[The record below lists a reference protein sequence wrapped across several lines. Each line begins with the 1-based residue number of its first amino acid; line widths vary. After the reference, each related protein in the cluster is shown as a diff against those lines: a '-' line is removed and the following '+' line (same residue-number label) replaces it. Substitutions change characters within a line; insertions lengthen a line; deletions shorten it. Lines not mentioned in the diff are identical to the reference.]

1 MRAYIGQVVPEQALS
16 MLCLFIVY
24 FETNSLI
31 LRKWKAVSL
40 TVLRACTN
48 QVDDVLVPSNILH
61 RVHFRQEVS
70 QLVLSSI
77 SWKIWQIID
86 YLNLLLL
93 PPVLKGSW
101 EVKVLSIPISL
112 RLSWNCLFGYC
123 STPLVRRF
131 IHYLASLCVTES
143 FGYPVLNGGGNSEDS
158 WTKVR
163 FLLERRATW
172 CSINWY

>member
-16 MLCLFIVY
+16 MLCLFMVY

-123 STPLVRRF
+123 STPLVRRL

-143 FGYPVLNGGGNSEDS
+143 FGYPILNGGGNSEDN

-172 CSINWY
+172 GSINWY